1 MTTEER
7 DRDEIG
13 FDADG
18 GSYSV
23 AGMTEISLR
32 QRLRAAL
39 PTAMKSRDRAAMSA
53 LRATLAA
60 IDNAEAVAP
69 AGGEIRGQAIEQVA
83 IGVGATEV
91 ARRALTEVEVEQIV
105 RTEMIERESAA
116 DDYDR
121 AGHAERAE
129 QLRSEARA
137 LAAHLP
143 DA

>member
-1 MTTEER
+1 
-7 DRDEIG
+7 
-13 FDADG
+13 
-18 GSYSV
+18 
-23 AGMTEISLR
+23 MTEISLR

-39 PTAMKSRDRAAMSA
+39 PAAMKSRDRAAMSA

-69 AGGEIRGQAIEQVA
+69 AGGEVRGQAIEQVA

-91 ARRALTEVEVEQIV
+91 ARRALTDIEVEEIV
-105 RTEMIERESAA
+105 RTELAERETAA
-116 DDYDR
+116 AAYDR
-121 AGHAERAE
+121 AGRSERAE

-143 DA
+143 NA